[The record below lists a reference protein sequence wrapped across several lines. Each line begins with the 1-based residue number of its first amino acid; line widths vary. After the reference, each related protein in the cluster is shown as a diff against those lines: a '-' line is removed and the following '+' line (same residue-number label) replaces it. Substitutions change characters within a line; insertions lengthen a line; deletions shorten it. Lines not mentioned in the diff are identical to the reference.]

1 MIGIRG
7 AIAEVQNTSE
17 DIIQSSKDLF
27 TEILEVNNLE
37 IDKIISVLFTLTHD
51 LTEAFPAKALREL
64 GHTTIPAIDTLAQN
78 IKYDLEGC
86 IRILVHYEDNVNVK
100 HVYLGEA
107 KKLRPDR

>member
-7 AIAEVQNTSE
+7 AIAEVKNTSE
-17 DIIQSSKDLF
+17 EIIQSSKNLF

-64 GHTTIPAIDTLAQN
+64 GYTSIPAIDTLAPN
-78 IKYDLEGC
+78 IEYDLVGC

>member
-17 DIIQSSKDLF
+17 NIIQSSKDLF
-27 TEILEVNNLE
+27 TEILKVNNLE

-51 LTEAFPAKALREL
+51 LTKALREL
-64 GHTTIPAIDTLAQN
+64 GHTSIPAIDTLAPN
-78 IKYDLEGC
+78 IEYDLKGC
-86 IRILVHYEDNVNVK
+86 IRILIHYEDNVNIK

>member
-17 DIIQSSKDLF
+17 DIIQSSKYLF

-64 GHTTIPAIDTLAQN
+64 GHTSIPAIDTLAPN